1 MPKFTY
7 DHPRPAVTVDVVVFG
22 MARGKRQA
30 LLVRRKGEP
39 FAGRWALPGGF
50 MNIDEPF
57 EDAARRELAE
67 ETGIK
72 PRGPLAFLGVFGRPG
87 RDPRGRTISIA
98 HVTVLHH
105 PLPKI
110 RGGDDAVE
118 AAWVDWAEAKGLAFD
133 HDEILTAAR
142 TWYAVSAALYKTAEG
157 AAMRKRGPT
166 RYAFP
171 FRADD

>member
-1 MPKFTY
+1 MGRFTY
-7 DHPRPAVTVDVVVFG
+7 DYPRPSVTVDVVVLG
-22 MARGKRQA
+22 AVGGKLNV

-50 MNIDEPF
+50 VKIDEPF

-67 ETGIK
+67 ETGAK

-98 HVTVLHH
+98 HVTIVHR

-110 RGGDDAVE
+110 KGGDDAAE
-118 AAWVDWAEAKGLAFD
+118 AAWVDRVEAKGLAFD
-133 HDEILTAAR
+133 HDEILAAAWA
-142 TWYAVSAALYKTAEG
+142 WYAKSAAMSKTAEG
-157 AAMRKRGPT
+157 AAKRKPGPT
-166 RYAFP
+166 RYEFP
-171 FRADD
+171 FVD